1 MQHEKEEEK
10 NVTKLKKSIERRRE
24 GKSKVFDLSSV
35 WINFLPWLK
44 AMDKDFDNIN
54 SDVSFEPIKMALKTE
69 AIVWWKFKW
78 KVVLEK
84 C

>member
-1 MQHEKEEEK
+1 M
-10 NVTKLKKSIERRRE
+10 
-24 GKSKVFDLSSV
+24 
-35 WINFLPWLK
+35 K
-44 AMDKDFDNIN
+44 ATDKDFDNIN